1 MIDELDEIQIIIES
15 DDSDDDDCKITNSTE
30 PSTQMSKR
38 EILYNLKK
46 EITVKGFVAKKDEG
60 EKKTAWRTLIV
71 KS

>member
-15 DDSDDDDCKITNSTE
+15 EDSDDDCKITNSTE

-46 EITVKGFVAKKDEG
+46 EITIKGIAKKDEG
-60 EKKTAWRTLIV
+60 DKKTAWRTLIV

>member
-15 DDSDDDDCKITNSTE
+15 EDSDNDDCKITESSTLI
-30 PSTQMSKR
+30 SKR

-46 EITVKGFVAKKDEG
+46 EITIKGVMMKKDDN